1 MGRRGPSSFKKLDI
15 ERAIRSAREAGL
27 EPQMIE
33 IETGGSIIRVFGP
46 GAAAETTGDAAG
58 AKAWDQETE
67 RLKAKTKGR

>member
-1 MGRRGPSSFKKLDI
+1 MGRRGPSSFKRLDI

-46 GAAAETTGDAAG
+46 GAAAETTADTA
-58 AKAWDQETE
+58 AWDQETA
-67 RLKAKTKGR
+67 RLKAKAPKGR